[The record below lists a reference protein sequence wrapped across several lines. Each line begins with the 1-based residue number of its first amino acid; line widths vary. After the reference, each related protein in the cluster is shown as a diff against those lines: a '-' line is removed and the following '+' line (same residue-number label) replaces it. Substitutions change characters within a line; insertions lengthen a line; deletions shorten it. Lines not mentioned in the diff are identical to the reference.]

1 MTERETVPL
10 PEDPALAV
18 VARALTDAGQF
29 AYSVDSEWR
38 WVYQTD
44 EPPWLRITCIG

>member
-29 AYSVDSEWR
+29 ADIVDSEWR
-38 WVYQTD
+38 WAYPDRRV
-44 EPPWLRITCIG
+44 PWLRITCIG